1 MDLRPARGTLDLLP
15 PNGSRMRALY
25 DRAAALARLH
35 GYRYVET
42 PGFEATELFART
54 SGETSDV
61 VTKEMYTFED
71 RKGRS
76 LTLRPEGTAPVMRAY
91 LSLMQEQPSPFK
103 AYYLTRMYRYAR
115 PQEGRYREHRQF
127 GIEVFGTEDPAAD
140 TEVIAVGDA
149 FLRGLGLARI
159 ELQLNSIGDEV
170 CRPAYRNELLAFL
183 GANRDRLTDEHRD
196 RFEDNPLRVLDCKDD
211 ACRTVASEAPKITD
225 RLCDPCRTHFE
236 GVQAGLKDAGLS
248 WVLEPTLV
256 RGLDYYTRTAF
267 EFVSPGLSP
276 QQASLFG
283 GGRYDGLAE
292 VLGGPHVPGVGFGM
306 GLERVLMALE
316 QEGLAAPEEERL
328 TVFVVGVGEAG
339 RGRALDLV
347 RELRGAGVAADTAF
361 EDRPLKAQLK
371 MADRAEATY
380 AAIVG
385 ERELE
390 SGVVTLRRLADGQQ
404 HEVAAGALAEALREA
419 LTREAGGT
427 RAGRRAG
434 RGEG

>member
-1 MDLRPARGTLDLLP
+1 
-15 PNGSRMRALY
+15 MRALY
-25 DRAAALARLH
+25 DRAAALARLY

-42 PGFEATELFART
+42 PVFEATELFART
-54 SGETSDV
+54 SGESSDV
-61 VTKEMYTFED
+61 VTKEMYTFAD
-71 RKGRS
+71 RRDRS

-91 LSLMQEQPSPFK
+91 LAEMQEQPSPFK

-127 GIEVFGTEDPAAD
+127 GIEVFGTEDPGAD
-140 TEVIAVGDA
+140 AEVIVVGDA
-149 FLRGLGLARI
+149 FLRGLGLTRV

-170 CRPAYRNELLAFL
+170 CRPAYRDELIAFL
-183 GANRDRLTDEHRD
+183 RDHRDRLTDEHRD

-211 ACRTVASEAPKITD
+211 ACRAVAKEAPKITD

-236 GVQAGLKDAGLS
+236 GVQSGLKDAGLS

-276 QQASLFG
+276 QQATLFG

-316 QEGLAAPEEERL
+316 QEGLAAPEEAGL
-328 TVFVVGVGEAG
+328 AAFVVGVGDAG
-339 RGRALDLV
+339 RARALELV
-347 RELRGAGVAADTAF
+347 RELRAAGVAADASF

-371 MADRAEATY
+371 MADRANAAY

-390 SGVVTLRRLADGQQ
+390 AGTVTIRRLEDGHQ
-404 HEVAAGALAEALREA
+404 EDVAADALAARLA
-419 LTREAGGT
+419 REAG
-427 RAGRRAG
+427 AG
-434 RGEG
+434 

>member
-1 MDLRPARGTLDLLP
+1 
-15 PNGSRMRALY
+15 MRALY
-25 DRAAALARLH
+25 DRGAALARLY

-42 PGFEATELFART
+42 PGFEATELFAQT

-91 LSLMQEQPSPFK
+91 LADMQAQPSPFK
-103 AYYLTRMYRYAR
+103 VYYLTRMYRYAR

-127 GIEVFGTEDPAAD
+127 GIEVFGEDDPGAD
-140 TEVIAVGDA
+140 AEVIAVGDA
-149 FLRGLGLARI
+149 FLRGLGLSRI
-159 ELQLNSIGDEV
+159 ELQLNSIGDEA
-170 CRPAYRNELLAFL
+170 CRPAYRDELLAFL
-183 GANRDRLTDEHRD
+183 GASRDRLTDEHRD
-196 RFEDNPLRVLDCKDD
+196 RFEENPLRVLDCKDD
-211 ACRTVASEAPKITD
+211 ACRAVAREAPKIID
-225 RLCDPCRTHFE
+225 RLCDPCRAHFD
-236 GVQAGLKDAGLS
+236 GVQAALEDAGLP
-248 WVLEPTLV
+248 WTLEPTLV

-276 QQASLFG
+276 QQATLFG

-306 GLERVLMALE
+306 GLERVLIAIE
-316 QEGLAAPEEERL
+316 QEGLQAPEEPGL
-328 TVFVVGVGEAG
+328 AAFVVGVGVAG
-339 RGRALDLV
+339 RARALDLV
-347 RELRGAGVAADTAF
+347 RELRAAGVSSDTAF

-371 MADRAEATY
+371 MADRAGATY

-390 SGVVTLRRLADGQQ
+390 AGVVTLRRLADGEQR
-404 HEVAAGALAEALREA
+404 EVAAGGLADTLGEALAPRSGEAP
-419 LTREAGGT
+419 
-427 RAGRRAG
+427 AGRTAG
-434 RGEG
+434 EVEA